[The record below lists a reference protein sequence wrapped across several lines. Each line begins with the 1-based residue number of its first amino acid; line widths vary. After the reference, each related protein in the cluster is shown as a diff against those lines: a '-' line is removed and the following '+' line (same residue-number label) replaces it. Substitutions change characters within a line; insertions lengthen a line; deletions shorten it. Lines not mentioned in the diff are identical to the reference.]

1 MRSGTQVSPLVAR
14 TYRDQVLPEVS
25 LEFLNGPSR
34 SARWPMNRVMSLVGS
49 AYGCKFRLADPSVS
63 SFHCSL
69 LRTHAG
75 LWVIDLLG
83 PDGIG
88 VNDAPVRFALL
99 APNDVLSVG
108 RYRIR
113 MRIRYSGLESEG
125 AGFVEK
131 RPASVP
137 VSHSSTQVAL
147 TPGLSGSVSASL
159 ATVSATQWRVLDA
172 GFSAPGSLGRQPTGG
187 DALVA
192 AGAQPHLDRGEITE
206 SLLVPLLNQFGQMQQ
221 QMLDQFQQA
230 ISLIVQMFGTLH
242 RDQMVTIR
250 EELDQLRDL
259 TREFHSIKLELAA
272 RLQDQTS
279 LVAADTRVATDAL
292 ANSEMALTAMKRSES
307 PDHDLVNQVGTQA
320 TPSLDSIEKLASV
333 VDQLKVAT
341 FSQAPLAAPSAAPKD
356 VQEPQVR
363 SSQSNPESDRDV
375 IVWLHQRMAVLQQ
388 ERESRWRKILK
399 LLPGVS

>member
-1 MRSGTQVSPLVAR
+1 M
-14 TYRDQVLPEVS
+14 
-25 LEFLNGPSR
+25 
-34 SARWPMNRVMSLVGS
+34 
-49 AYGCKFRLADPSVS
+49 
-63 SFHCSL
+63 
-69 LRTHAG
+69 
-75 LWVIDLLG
+75 
-83 PDGIG
+83 
-88 VNDAPVRFALL
+88 
-99 APNDVLSVG
+99 
-108 RYRIR
+108 
-113 MRIRYSGLESEG
+113 
-125 AGFVEK
+125 
-131 RPASVP
+131 
-137 VSHSSTQVAL
+137 
-147 TPGLSGSVSASL
+147 
-159 ATVSATQWRVLDA
+159 
-172 GFSAPGSLGRQPTGG
+172 
-187 DALVA
+187 
-192 AGAQPHLDRGEITE
+192 
-206 SLLVPLLNQFGQMQQ
+206 PLLNQFGQMQQ

-272 RLQDQTS
+272 RSQDQTS

-341 FSQAPLAAPSAAPKD
+341 LSQAPLAAPSAAPKD